1 MEIKPFGFS
10 RSFEIPGSQV
20 AAELGEDLL
29 AEMTTLR
36 ATIVQMRARH
46 GEALLEARREGFE
59 VGRTHASGEQSGALL
74 AATDALH
81 AALDNVDLRLSDQIR
96 AIHRDAVDLALA
108 AAATL
113 AGHAIDFAPGRAV
126 DEALDRA
133 LEQVERGTGLVIR
146 VHPKLTEVME
156 ERLATRIARERRK
169 LNLTLMADETIQPG
183 DGQISWK
190 EGALGVD
197 AAARRAALVAEL
209 APLLDPAAPGTKESD
224 TANIADQIIL

>member
-10 RSFEIPGSQV
+10 RSFEIAHPQV
-20 AAELGEDLL
+20 AVELGEDLL
-29 AEMTTLR
+29 SEITTLR

-81 AALDNVDLRLSDQIR
+81 AALDNMEQRVSDHIR
-96 AIHRDAVDLALA
+96 NIHRDAVDLALA
-108 AAATL
+108 AGEML

-133 LEQVERGTGLVIR
+133 LEQVDRGTGLVIR
-146 VHPKLTEVME
+146 VHPRLADVME
-156 ERLATRIARERRK
+156 ERLATRISRERRK
-169 LNLTLMADETIQPG
+169 LNLTLMPDETILPG

-190 EGALGVD
+190 EGALGVE
-197 AAARRAALVAEL
+197 AAARREALMAEL
-209 APLLDPAAPGTKESD
+209 APLLEPAAPGTKESD